1 MISVNDGSVREDMK
15 EDYILSEYSDFII
28 LMSGPTLW
36 GFTPGISVVTGH
48 SSESH
53 TPICRCSKAGNT
65 NSLHTKKKL
74 C

>member
-48 SSESH
+48 S
-53 TPICRCSKAGNT
+53 
-65 NSLHTKKKL
+65 
-74 C
+74 